1 MFFLHAPSAAGLSP
15 PVDGMAGVVPLVPMG
30 ANAGPLLDARLLA
43 TRVTRPVGS
52 PVVDAE
58 SGTIALADAEIVV
71 TSWQQSTV
79 LEPATYPLPVGV
91 RPLPV
96 MPGASP
102 RVGQTKMHSRLNLQ
116 EQSDVAF

>member
-1 MFFLHAPSAAGLSP
+1 
-15 PVDGMAGVVPLVPMG
+15 
-30 ANAGPLLDARLLA
+30 
-43 TRVTRPVGS
+43 VGS

-96 MPGASP
+96 MLGASP

>member
-1 MFFLHAPSAAGLSP
+1 
-15 PVDGMAGVVPLVPMG
+15 MAGVVPLVPMG

-43 TRVTRPVGS
+43 TRPVGS

-58 SGTIALADAEIVV
+58 SGTIALAYAYIVV

-96 MPGASP
+96 MLGASP